1 MTDTPERPG
10 DPSEST
16 TEPPQASSEPRTEPT
31 EVTNEPPAEPAPA
44 STIGTQPPSAK
55 PPKRLQWLSSP
66 NRLNRVA
73 ALVAIVAGSVFV
85 AAVIFGTGVL
95 VGAHSGG
102 YREAFERSGHERS
115 ESAMVESKRSGLPA
129 GEIWLVPGGGGPSGN
144 SHHGEPGSYAGPV
157 FGSAILAL
165 S

>member
-1 MTDTPERPG
+1 MTDTPERSG
-10 DPSEST
+10 EPSEST
-16 TEPPQASSEPRTEPT
+16 TEPPQASTEPRTEPT
-31 EVTNEPPAEPAPA
+31 EVTNETPAEPAPA
-44 STIGTQPPSAK
+44 STIGTQPPSAT
-55 PPKRLQWLSSP
+55 PPKRFQWLSSP

-102 YREAFERSGHERS
+102 HREAFERSGHERS
-115 ESAMVESKRSGLPA
+115 ESAMVESKRGGLPA
-129 GEIWLVPGGGGPSGN
+129 GEIWLVPGGGGPSGH
-144 SHHGEPGSYAGPV
+144 SHHGDPGSYAGPV
-157 FGSAILAL
+157 LGSAILAL